1 MKSISLRFGKKKI
14 SLLFYVYLFLI
25 PALKAEEPIKYGQF
39 SIFDLA
45 PFDRAVCCIR
55 YYEGMHRK
63 EHYPYV
69 GYGHKLKP
77 GEEFSYDMTKEDAE
91 ILLRKDLMKYCSMF
105 RSYGKDSLLL
115 GALAYNVGPYTLL
128 GDKKAG
134 IEGIWV
140 FGSNMSKGA
149 AINWYRWSAKMDK
162 HHATRWEENGKKV
175 DEQHYIHIDI
185 TTTTKDNK
193 ITAVKVIKYDVTPQT
208 TAKGKTTVLL
218 DEKRK

>member
-77 GEEFSYDMTKEDAE
+77 GEEFSYDMTKEYAE

-134 IEGIWV
+134 IEKSILLRKLESGNRDIEQVYLQYCHWN
-140 FGSNMSKGA
+140 GKYIPS
-149 AINWYRWSAKMDK
+149 I
-162 HHATRWEENGKKV
+162 ATRRYFE
-175 DEQHYIHIDI
+175 
-185 TTTTKDNK
+185 
-193 ITAVKVIKYDVTPQT
+193 
-208 TAKGKTTVLL
+208 LL
-218 DEKRK
+218 LLYSK